1 MTLKFN
7 EDGYPYEDLIEEN
20 KKLESRIEVLNN
32 SLSIALEI
40 NDNYQRDNKN
50 LNDEIK
56 EAGEINK
63 LHQELNKKLKDQARA
78 AEGETSIIK
87 GIGINSPEMKEKDA
101 LIQELRMRIRD
112 MLMIS
117 EQHRNILGAEITTRK
132 RLEKE
137 VKDLKVQMSE
147 YMSMRVDGSRMSGA

>member
-1 MTLKFN
+1 MTEGVCIMATMR
-7 EDGYPYEDLIEEN
+7 EDRGELDLTKRVEE
-20 KKLESRIEVLNN
+20 LEK

-40 NDNYQRDNKN
+40 NDKSQR
-50 LNDEIK
+50 
-56 EAGEINK
+56 
-63 LHQELNKKLKDQARA
+63 
-78 AEGETSIIK
+78 EG
-87 GIGINSPEMKEKDA
+87 KEKDE

-117 EQHRNILGAEITTRK
+117 EQHRNILAAEITDRK

-147 YMSMRVDGSRMSGA
+147 YLSVRTRGAGSVS